1 MDRVVFVASGA
12 GVLTFAALLLLS
24 SGTGIILTGSVLAL
38 LLGVFRRLNGTRNM
52 GMLNWEP
59 TRPPNSF
66 PVQPAWAGEPT
77 PGPRSRSCSLVQS
90 DHSGSPMAYLYSAPD
105 HTRTT

>member
-38 LLGVFRRLNGTRNM
+38 LLGVFRRLNGTRNI
-52 GMLNWEP
+52 GHAELGTDQAAQQFPRP
-59 TRPPNSF
+59 TGLGWRTHARP
-66 PVQPAWAGEPT
+66 T
-77 PGPRSRSCSLVQS
+77 
-90 DHSGSPMAYLYSAPD
+90 
-105 HTRTT
+105 